1 MATNAP
7 TIIDLKT
14 AFLRSQILALSQPL
28 RPSPNLQFSI
38 SEEENSLRQKAIDD
52 ALYKLN
58 GLLKKHNRLSYGPQ
72 AQRHVAEQVDRLYWE
87 AEEKDVNVGAKE
99 WADRGADLREFY
111 RYNASTRVLFMDL
124 RGGKDY

>member
-1 MATNAP
+1 
-7 TIIDLKT
+7 
-14 AFLRSQILALSQPL
+14 
-28 RPSPNLQFSI
+28 
-38 SEEENSLRQKAIDD
+38 
-52 ALYKLN
+52 
-58 GLLKKHNRLSYGPQ
+58 
-72 AQRHVAEQVDRLYWE
+72 LYWE